1 MRTLMTQT
9 AANLSSFLSG
19 STENHV
25 RLSANLARGL
35 VFLTGVAALLLT
47 STLGVNPVLAL
58 LVTIGVG
65 LVAVSTSCNKAL
77 RFIDTQGKAFKDL
90 EAEQEA
96 LRAERDAARTEAADR
111 ERELNVIYA
120 HSTFGLGMLDRELRF
135 RRVNALLAEM
145 NGLSVESHI
154 GQRAWD
160 LLPSLRETAE
170 PQFQKIFDTGKP
182 ISGILITGETP
193 KQPGTIRDWTETFYP
208 LLGDNGAVTGVGV
221 IVEEITKQV
230 DSERALAAQTTRLER
245 LLTSN
250 VVGLLTIDRDTII
263 EANDAFL
270 GLLGYSRAEAPLPL
284 NWRQITVP
292 AFTDADARAMEELE
306 QKGFCTP
313 FEKQFYAKTG
323 ETVPVL
329 VGAVEIEREP
339 NPRYV
344 AFVIDMTERRRA
356 EEAVRK
362 SSELLRHVLE
372 NVYVF
377 VAMLSLEGRV
387 IETNHGP
394 LTSAGITRDD
404 LMDRPLWETD
414 IWSWSDSVSA
424 QVQAAHRQA
433 LTGKIVRLDVPTL
446 ARNGVLLT
454 MDLQLAPLLS
464 DDGNIT
470 HVIASATDVTER
482 KRREDHI
489 LTLMRELTHRT
500 NNMLAN
506 VAAMARQT
514 AMQSENLTDFD
525 GRFAGRLHS
534 LAITQALIVA
544 QDWEGVRLLDLVNLQ
559 TDASSDDD
567 RKRVHVEGPEAFL
580 TPGAAEQL
588 GLALHELVANARR
601 HGALTVSGG
610 TIDIAWT
617 IEAADLGPR
626 RLRFTWTETLGRSG
640 AKPETE
646 RGYGRMVLE
655 RIVPR
660 ALQARV
666 AYGVGPETVT
676 WSVDMPDTV
685 FAKED
690 KAPVQSN

>member
-1 MRTLMTQT
+1 MRALMAQT
-9 AANLSSFLSG
+9 AAMVSSFWF
-19 STENHV
+19 ENNENQV
-25 RLSANLARGL
+25 RLGAKLARL
-35 VFLTGVAALLLT
+35 IVFLTGLAALLLT
-47 STLGVNPVLAL
+47 SFVGVNPLLAL

-65 LVAVSTSCNKAL
+65 LVAVSTSCGKAL
-77 RFIDTQGKAFKDL
+77 RFIDTQGQAYKDL
-90 EAEQEA
+90 EGERAAMQ
-96 LRAERDAARTEAADR
+96 AERDALRAASDERDR
-111 ERELNVIYA
+111 EVSAIYA
-120 HSTFGLGMLDRELRF
+120 HSSFGLGLLDRDLRF
-135 RRVNALLAEM
+135 RRVNSVLADM
-145 NGLSVESHI
+145 NGLSVEDHL
-154 GQRAWD
+154 GRHAWD
-160 LLPSLRETAE
+160 LLPGLRETAE
-170 PQFQKIFDTGKP
+170 PHFRKVLETGQP
-182 ISGILITGETP
+182 ISGLLIKGDTP
-193 KQPGTIRDWTETFYP
+193 KRPGVIREWTETFYP
-208 LLGDNGAVTGVGV
+208 VVSDTGVVIGVGV
-221 IVEEITKQV
+221 IVEEITRQV
-230 DSERALAAQTTRLER
+230 DSERALAAQTSRLER
-245 LLTSN
+245 LLGSN
-250 VVGLLTIDRDTII
+250 VVGLITIDRDIII

-270 GLLGYSRAEAPLPL
+270 GLLGYSRTDINERL

-292 AFTDADARAMEELE
+292 SFSDADARAMEELE

-313 FEKQFYAKTG
+313 FEKQFYSRNG

-329 VGAVEIEREP
+329 LGAVEIEPEP
-339 NPRYV
+339 HPRYV

-404 LMDRPLWETD
+404 LMNRPLWETD
-414 IWSWSDSVSA
+414 IWSWSEAVSA
-424 QVQAAHRQA
+424 QVRAAHGQA
-433 LTGKIVRLDVPTL
+433 LNGKIVRLDVPTL
-446 ARNGVLLT
+446 ARNGVLMT

-464 DDGNIT
+464 DDGTIT

-514 AMQSENLTDFD
+514 AMQSTNLTDFD

-544 QDWEGVRLLDLVNLQ
+544 QDWEGVRLVDLVNLQ
-559 TDASSDDD
+559 TDATTDEDLH
-567 RKRVHVEGPEAFL
+567 RVLAEGPDVLL

-601 HGALTVSGG
+601 HGALTVSEGH
-610 TIDIAWT
+610 ISIRWH
-617 IEAADLGPR
+617 IEEAADGPR
-626 RLRFTWTETLGRSG
+626 RLRFSWTEFLGTAS
-640 AKPETE
+640 AKPDAE

-666 AYGVGPETVT
+666 DYKVGVDTVT
-676 WSVDMPDTV
+676 WSVDIPDSV
-685 FAKED
+685 LAKERR
-690 KAPVQSN
+690 PSQSN